1 MKGRGLHSALHILVV
16 LSALLTLAGAGTSSA
31 SEKERRIEEE
41 KRQSLAETERRALES
56 QKRFVLDYGGWSE
69 YRFDDYTDDDNDASA
84 SDALDY
90 TNSIDTRFWLKAILR
105 PPPDASYKNVHY
117 IYVRM
122 REFFTSSD
130 PSDKKW
136 KNKQD
141 SPLVEY
147 AYAVLDLNP
156 IWVEAGRHY
165 VSIGRGLAYS
175 DVNDAVQVFLSVP
188 DWRFKA
194 LASRTLPHQHNIDLS
209 VPGSSAGSNRFFY
222 GFEGAYR
229 GIPNHNFYSFYLI
242 QKDDSDE
249 EPPDDLQD
257 YDYNS
262 QYIGLGAHGDIIK
275 DLHYLAEVIRE
286 NGTSRVSPSNEKVGI
301 DAWAGMFEVAYDAN
315 IYSHP
320 RISGRYAF
328 GSGDKD
334 RLSVTD
340 TVGGNTSGIDRNFL
354 YFGYIDTG
362 YALAPRLSNLHFLKG
377 TLSFTPLER
386 WKSLKNFTVTSSYYR
401 YYKERAGGGISDTEA
416 TEAKGYIGEEV
427 DVEIAWQ
434 IVSDLNCTLQYGYF
448 FAGDA
453 YPNTARDDE
462 KYFSVSVVL
471 TF

>member
-1 MKGRGLHSALHILVV
+1 MKRCPFQKVAYASVFLYAALAFTFTE
-16 LSALLTLAGAGTSSA
+16 SSSA
-31 SEKERRIEEE
+31 SERARRIEEE
-41 KRQSLAETERRALES
+41 KRQSLLETERRALEG

-69 YRFDDYTDDDNDASA
+69 YRFDDYTNDDNDSSA
-84 SDALDY
+84 TDTLDY
-90 TNSIDTRFWLKAILR
+90 SNSIDTRFWLKAILR

-117 IYVRM
+117 VYLRL
-122 REFFTSSD
+122 REFFIGSH
-130 PSDKKW
+130 PSDKRW
-136 KNKQD
+136 RNKQD
-141 SPLVEY
+141 SPIVEY
-147 AYAVLDLNP
+147 AYAVVDLDP

-175 DVNDAVQVFLSVP
+175 DVNDAVQVFFSSP
-188 DWRFKA
+188 EWRFKA
-194 LASRTLPHQHNIDLS
+194 LASRTLPRQRNIDLS
-209 VPGSSAGSNRFFY
+209 VPGSSAGSDRFFY

-249 EPPDDLQD
+249 EPPDDFQD

-286 NGTSRVSPSNEKVGI
+286 NGTSRVSPSNEKAGI
-301 DAWAGMFEVAYDAN
+301 DAWAGMFEVAYDAD

-328 GSGDKD
+328 GSGDRD
-334 RLSVTD
+334 RFSVTD

-362 YALAPRLSNLHFLKG
+362 YALAPRLSNLHFFKG
-377 TLSFTPLER
+377 TISLSPLER
-386 WKSLKNFTVTSSYYR
+386 WRQLKSLTVTSSYYR

-416 TEAKGYIGEEV
+416 VEAKGYIGQEV
-427 DVEIAWQ
+427 DIEMAWQ
-434 IVSDLNCTLQYGYF
+434 IVSDLSCAVQYGYF

-453 YPNTARDDE
+453 FRNTASDDE
-462 KYFSVSVVL
+462 KYFSVSAVL